1 MLTPAGVR
9 PGPTSP
15 RLGRAASRERLPHR
29 RVLLLAAL
37 LAALLLAMLAAPRP
51 VSAEG
56 PFEAG
61 QQVVVSADG
70 DCLHLR
76 AGATTRASVITC
88 VPDGTVLTAVGAR
101 RSGAGYQWERVNYN
115 GRLGWMADEY
125 LVPFQ
130 VEDDTD
136 GGAGDDTAEDTDD
149 PEPPVPQAPTVLTAP
164 PRGGFTSGPIGATDL
179 DAFVEAQSFDVAVIW
194 FFRLGTQDYVSY
206 IPGAPAFVNTL
217 DSSTLAPDSVVVV
230 SRAGGEAGETI
241 EPPAAT
247 DDPVAGA
254 ANVLPSP
261 PAQGMTIGVSGTND
275 PATLAAAQPFEVRAI
290 ITLDVPSQLWLTYV
304 PGGPDIVQTL
314 GRGQLQPDS
323 VVWIR
328 AGAVDDVIETV
339 EAKITYYYC
348 TRGTVAPIGDG
359 GGWCGAMANG
369 EVGHQGAAA
378 CDRSRLGERF
388 RIVGDPLGLTYE
400 CKDTGGGVHGH
411 HRDIWFD
418 LNDDGHRWI
427 LEVGDWSPGV
437 GYTAQI
443 EILSQ

>member
-9 PGPTSP
+9 PDPTSQ
-15 RLGRAASRERLPHR
+15 RSGRAASRGRLPHR
-29 RVLLLAAL
+29 RGLLLAAL
-37 LAALLLAMLAAPRP
+37 LTALLLAALAAPRS

-61 QQVVVSADG
+61 QQVIVSADG
-70 DCLHLR
+70 DCLNLR
-76 AGATTRASVITC
+76 AGATTQASVITC
-88 VPDGTVLTAVGAR
+88 VADGTVMTAVGER

-130 VEDDTD
+130 VEDDP
-136 GGAGDDTAEDTDD
+136 AEDADD
-149 PEPPVPQAPTVLTAP
+149 PEPPVPQAPTVLPAP
-164 PRGGFTSGPIGATDL
+164 PPGGFTAGPIGTSDL
-179 DAFVEAQSFDVAVIW
+179 DAFVEAQSFDVAAIW

-217 DSSTLAPDSVVVV
+217 DAAALEPDSVVVV
-230 SRAGGEAGETI
+230 TRAPGEAAESTP
-241 EPPAAT
+241 PPAAT
-247 DDPVAGA
+247 DDPVTGE

-261 PAQGMTIGVSGTND
+261 PSQGMTIGVSGTND

-290 ITLDVPSQLWLTYV
+290 ITLDVPSQRWLNYV

-328 AGAVDDVIETV
+328 AGVVDDVIERV
-339 EAKITYYYC
+339 EATLSYYYC
-348 TRGTVAPIGDG
+348 TQGSISVSIGDG

-369 EVGHQGAAA
+369 EVVHQGAAA

-388 RIVGDPLGLTYE
+388 RIVGDPLGLTFE
-400 CKDTGGGVHGH
+400 CKDTGSAVHGH

-418 LNDDGHRWI
+418 LSDDGYRWI
-427 LEVGDWSPGV
+427 VEVG
-437 GYTAQI
+437 YRATI

>member
-9 PGPTSP
+9 PDPTSQ
-15 RLGRAASRERLPHR
+15 RSGRAAWRERPPYR
-29 RVLLLAAL
+29 RLLLLAAL
-37 LAALLLAMLAAPRP
+37 LAALLLAARAAPRP

-56 PFEAG
+56 PFEEG

-70 DCLHLR
+70 DCLNLR
-76 AGATTRASVITC
+76 AGATTQASVITC
-88 VPDGTVLTAVGAR
+88 VRDGTLLTAVGEQ

-125 LVPFQ
+125 LVPFV
-130 VEDDTD
+130 VEDDTAD
-136 GGAGDDTAEDTDD
+136 GAGDDTAEDTDD
-149 PEPPVPQAPTVLTAP
+149 PQPPVPQVPTVLPAP
-164 PRGGFTSGPIGATDL
+164 PPGGFTAGPVGTTDL
-179 DAFVEAQSFDVAVIW
+179 DAFVEAQSFDVSAIW
-194 FFRLGTQDYVSY
+194 FFRLGTQDYLSY

-217 DSSTLAPDSVVVV
+217 DGSALQPGSVVVV
-230 SRAGGEAGETI
+230 TRAPGEAGEGA

-247 DDPVAGA
+247 DDPVTGE

-261 PAQGMTIGVSGTND
+261 RSQGMTIGVSGTND

-290 ITLDVPSQLWLTYV
+290 ITLDVPSQRWLTYV

-328 AGAVDDVIETV
+328 AGAVDDVIEAV
-339 EAKITYYYC
+339 EASLSYYYC
-348 TRGTVAPIGDG
+348 TQGTISVSIGDG

-369 EVGHQGAAA
+369 EVVHQGAAA

-388 RIVGDPLGLTYE
+388 RIVGDPLGLTFE
-400 CKDTGGGVHGH
+400 CKDTGSAVHGH

-418 LNDDGHRWI
+418 LSDDGYRWI
-427 LEVGDWSPGV
+427 VEVG
-437 GYTAQI
+437 YRATI

>member
-9 PGPTSP
+9 PDPTSQ
-15 RLGRAASRERLPHR
+15 RAGRAASRERLPHG

-37 LAALLLAMLAAPRP
+37 LAALLLAVLAAPRP

-70 DCLHLR
+70 DCLNLR
-76 AGATTRASVITC
+76 AGATIHASRIVC
-88 VPDGTVLTAVGAR
+88 VPDGTLLTAVGER

-115 GRLGWMADEY
+115 GQYGWMADEY

-130 VEDDTD
+130 VEDD
-136 GGAGDDTAEDTDD
+136 AGDAADD
-149 PEPPVPQAPTVLTAP
+149 PEPPAPEPPTVLRAP
-164 PRGGFTSGPIGATDL
+164 PPGGFTAGPIGTTDL
-179 DAFVEAQSFDVAVIW
+179 DAFVEAQPFDVSAIW
-194 FFRLGTQDYVSY
+194 FFQRSTQEYLSH

-217 DSSTLAPDSVVVV
+217 GSAALRPDSVVVV
-230 SRAGGEAGETI
+230 ARAGADDGDRAA
-241 EPPAAT
+241 PPAAT
-247 DDPVAGA
+247 DDPVTGE

-261 PAQGMTIGVSGTND
+261 PSQGMTIGVSGTND
-275 PATLAAAQPFEVRAI
+275 PATLAAAQPFDVRAI
-290 ITLDVPSQLWLTYV
+290 VTLDVPSQRWLIYV

-314 GRGQLQPDS
+314 GRGQLRPDS

-328 AGAVDDVIETV
+328 AGVVDDVIERV
-339 EAKITYYYC
+339 EATLSYYYC
-348 TRGTVAPIGDG
+348 TQGSISVSIGDG

-369 EVGHQGAAA
+369 EVVHQGAAA

-388 RIVGDPLGLTYE
+388 RIVGDPLGLTFE
-400 CKDTGGGVHGH
+400 CKDTGSAVHGH

-418 LNDDGHRWI
+418 LSDDGYRWI
-427 LEVGDWSPGV
+427 VEVG
-437 GYTAQI
+437 YRATI